1 MAIQPIPSNAAQVL
15 LSRTQATP
23 APREPESSEPVA
35 PSSGIAETDG
45 VAASASATEP
55 AAKQAQAPS
64 REQIDQ
70 AMTEVK
76 KALAPVARNLQF
88 SVDDET
94 GRTIIKVIDAST
106 NEVIRQMPSEELLAI
121 TKAIDS
127 FSGLFV
133 KQKA

>member
-1 MAIQPIPSNAAQVL
+1 MAIQPIPPFAAQLTVRQ
-15 LSRTQATP
+15 SAPVSSTEKTDAVGAVTGPDSDAPAATPTQDATAQQPAQAT
-23 APREPESSEPVA
+23 
-35 PSSGIAETDG
+35 
-45 VAASASATEP
+45 
-55 AAKQAQAPS
+55 PS

-76 KALAPVARNLQF
+76 RALAPVARNLQF
-88 SVDDET
+88 SVDDDT

>member
-1 MAIQPIPSNAAQVL
+1 MAIQPIPSTAAQL
-15 LSRTQATP
+15 MLSRAQQTTP
-23 APREPESSEPVA
+23 TPREAEPVDPVPTSNGIAESETAPVA
-35 PSSGIAETDG
+35 PTPG
-45 VAASASATEP
+45 AAAQQSA
-55 AAKQAQAPS
+55 APS